1 MKLVYKITTVFIL
14 GAVSCTALYY
24 GVLFALPHF
33 VDLNK
38 YKNSVISSI
47 AKETGFKVS
56 CEDITF
62 KKTLTPHLKL
72 HLYHTLI
79 LYPDNTEFLKLKE
92 TDLEIKIL
100 PLLLKKIEVSN
111 IKLARPIINITLYK
125 DFSTSIEKYKTDKI
139 PNTRGFKFITSNAEV
154 LCNNYKIKIN
164 DESIN
169 KLFYL
174 EGKKL
179 LLKEFIP
186 NKQVH
191 IVTKGNLYHKET
203 QYIKYDMDIISF
215 LDKSQFTFSPFK
227 TLYNSDIKAE
237 IYALIKAKDKENITG
252 EIKINNLKLKAN
264 NIILKNNSIDLIF
277 KGEELR
283 LNSILHTSKHD
294 IAKLS
299 GEYIFGKNKK
309 LNINT
314 KAKNINLNNLHKII
328 SEITDILNVKNP
340 IKEAEIDGIINADFN
355 IKSDFKTLSSS
366 GHAKI
371 SNAKISHKE
380 LPCALTN
387 INSEIDF
394 SDNKIL
400 ISQTKAYINGVPITL
415 SGEINKDVEYNI
427 NAKSGNIDYTNL
439 IKIFNINKKLPFDIK
454 RGKLSFEANIK
465 GILNKTYTGDIVIN
479 NISALINK
487 HQIKAD
493 ELKLLFDDKKVT
505 IPQNS
510 ILSPVPINIWGEIKD
525 YNKKPA
531 GIINFQGEIPSKM
544 LSDTIKKHINIANKP
559 QGYINTNG
567 VINYNNETI
576 HVKAQLQADKNNYI
590 SYAVIREL
598 LNKNSLL
605 NLDCYIKNNNISIS
619 DLTLYENPNNNQQKI
634 MPVDKLKK
642 IINITGQI
650 ENLKDI
656 TLKNIRITIP
666 SSISSA
672 SNFLGGEEFNFKAD
686 LTLNNK
692 LSTPDIK
699 GNIKINELKL
709 KKYLTAIKNANLNF
723 ENKQIKITMPDV
735 AINNSLL
742 NITAEVIQPND
753 IKNVTVSNIML
764 HSTNLDINT
773 LFPILKQKIFNKSKI
788 NIQKGSV
795 TINNVQILDLKANDL
810 SANISMENNIIKISD
825 IIASAY
831 GGSITGILIYNPI
844 NRVIKSSIKGSNTDI
859 KTALYDLCKLD
870 DNISGRSD
878 FNADISL
885 TAGEYAQTIKSL
897 KGQLNFNAKNGK
909 MGTLGKFEYYLYAQ
923 NILYHGLLNTT
934 LNRIANL
941 IQHDNTT
948 QYRSAKGK
956 ILFDNGY
963 IIANEIQT
971 IGTNMSLYITGKHNM
986 LSNLSDI
993 DIYGRISD
1001 NVNSKLGDFA
1011 NYSISDFMSNPQEKK
1026 DNLVIPISNEIT
1038 DKIPDL
1044 YNGTNIKSNT
1054 FKVNVYGNMRNINS
1068 INSFTWIM
1076 PHITSEPE
1084 ENTIQTESLKE
1095 EKLPTFSNLRGDK
1108 I

>member
-1 MKLVYKITTVFIL
+1 
-14 GAVSCTALYY
+14 
-24 GVLFALPHF
+24 
-33 VDLNK
+33 
-38 YKNSVISSI
+38 
-47 AKETGFKVS
+47 
-56 CEDITF
+56 
-62 KKTLTPHLKL
+62 
-72 HLYHTLI
+72 
-79 LYPDNTEFLKLKE
+79 
-92 TDLEIKIL
+92 
-100 PLLLKKIEVSN
+100 
-111 IKLARPIINITLYK
+111 
-125 DFSTSIEKYKTDKI
+125 
-139 PNTRGFKFITSNAEV
+139 
-154 LCNNYKIKIN
+154 
-164 DESIN
+164 
-169 KLFYL
+169 
-174 EGKKL
+174 
-179 LLKEFIP
+179 
-186 NKQVH
+186 
-191 IVTKGNLYHKET
+191 
-203 QYIKYDMDIISF
+203 
-215 LDKSQFTFSPFK
+215 
-227 TLYNSDIKAE
+227 
-237 IYALIKAKDKENITG
+237 
-252 EIKINNLKLKAN
+252 
-264 NIILKNNSIDLIF
+264 
-277 KGEELR
+277 
-283 LNSILHTSKHD
+283 
-294 IAKLS
+294 
-299 GEYIFGKNKK
+299 
-309 LNINT
+309 
-314 KAKNINLNNLHKII
+314 
-328 SEITDILNVKNP
+328 
-340 IKEAEIDGIINADFN
+340 
-355 IKSDFKTLSSS
+355 
-366 GHAKI
+366 
-371 SNAKISHKE
+371 
-380 LPCALTN
+380 
-387 INSEIDF
+387 
-394 SDNKIL
+394 
-400 ISQTKAYINGVPITL
+400 
-415 SGEINKDVEYNI
+415 
-427 NAKSGNIDYTNL
+427 
-439 IKIFNINKKLPFDIK
+439 
-454 RGKLSFEANIK
+454 
-465 GILNKTYTGDIVIN
+465 
-479 NISALINK
+479 
-487 HQIKAD
+487 
-493 ELKLLFDDKKVT
+493 
-505 IPQNS
+505 
-510 ILSPVPINIWGEIKD
+510 
-525 YNKKPA
+525 
-531 GIINFQGEIPSKM
+531 
-544 LSDTIKKHINIANKP
+544 
-559 QGYINTNG
+559 
-567 VINYNNETI
+567 
-576 HVKAQLQADKNNYI
+576 
-590 SYAVIREL
+590 
-598 LNKNSLL
+598 
-605 NLDCYIKNNNISIS
+605 
-619 DLTLYENPNNNQQKI
+619 